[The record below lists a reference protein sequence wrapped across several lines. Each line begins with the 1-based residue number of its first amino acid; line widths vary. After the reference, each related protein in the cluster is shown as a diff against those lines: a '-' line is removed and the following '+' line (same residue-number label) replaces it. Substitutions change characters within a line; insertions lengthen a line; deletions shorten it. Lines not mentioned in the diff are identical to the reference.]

1 MEASPY
7 FAGWRHC
14 PRCGSER
21 LELEG
26 AEATCPDCGNKVH
39 ANPAPTAS
47 AIVLDDRARVLLAR
61 RANDPGAGL
70 WDLLGGFVD
79 EGEDGLE
86 ALRRELRE
94 ELGVEIEPG
103 EFVGAF
109 PDTYGDDG
117 IYTLN
122 LYWTAVIASG
132 EPTPNEELEEIA
144 WFAPDE
150 LPQREEFAFS
160 NTVAAL
166 EAWGEGVRTGNSGK

>member
-47 AIVLDDRARVLLAR
+47 AIVLDDRVRVLLAR

-79 EGEDGLE
+79 EGEEGLD